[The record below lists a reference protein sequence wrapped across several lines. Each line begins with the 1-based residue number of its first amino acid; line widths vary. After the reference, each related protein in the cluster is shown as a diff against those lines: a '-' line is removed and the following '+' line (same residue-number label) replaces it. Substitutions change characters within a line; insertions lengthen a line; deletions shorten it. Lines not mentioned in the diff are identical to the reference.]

1 MAASDHWHPILLSRE
16 LRKKPVGVR
25 LNGQDIVLF
34 RAGPGQVGALEDICP
49 HRRMRLSLGKVVNQ
63 RLQCLYHGWTYDCS
77 GNGESPATPKLYACA
92 NRLEAVE
99 RYGAI
104 WVKSADSLPEFPK
117 FDVDGYY
124 NICNLRHRVQAP
136 LETTLDNF
144 TEIEHTPTTHAFFG
158 YPLERMHEV
167 RVEFRTTDGTVRVI
181 NHGPSKKIT
190 LPLKLLLGIRNKHEF
205 HDDWTTYFSPV
216 YSVYDHWWADP
227 AGKSEGL
234 ARWRLYIFF
243 SPADADTTVLT
254 TFAFIRHRYYPF
266 PQSWAGL
273 FGWLMRFMLDREIR
287 LDVRI
292 LENLADKSPGVEGMK
307 LSRFDKVLGLNRER
321 IERVYRGRF

>member
-1 MAASDHWHPILLSRE
+1 MAESDHWHPVLLSRE
-16 LRKKPVGVR
+16 LRHKPVGVQ
-25 LNGQDIVLF
+25 LNGQKVVLF

-49 HRRMRLSLGKVVNQ
+49 HRRMRLSMGKVVGG

-99 RYGAI
+99 RHGAV
-104 WVKSADSLPEFPK
+104 WVKSADSQPAFPQ
-117 FDVDGYY
+117 FDVAGYY
-124 NICNLRHRVQAP
+124 NICNLRHVVQAP

-167 RVEFRTTDGTVRVI
+167 RVEFQTTDASVRVI
-181 NHGPSKKIT
+181 NHGPSKKIS
-190 LPLKLLLGIRNKHEF
+190 LPLKLLLGVRRRHEF
-205 HDDWTTYFSPV
+205 CDDWMTYFSPV

-227 AGKSEGL
+227 AGMSEAL

-243 SPADADTTVLT
+243 TPADAESTVLT
-254 TFAFIRHRYYPF
+254 TFAFMRHRYPC
-266 PQSWAGL
+266 PQHWAKV

-292 LENLADKSPGVEGMK
+292 LENLADKSPRVEGMK

-321 IERVYRGRF
+321 IDRIYRARS

>member
-1 MAASDHWHPILLSRE
+1 MAASDHWHPVLLSWE
-16 LRKKPVGVR
+16 LRRRPVGVR
-25 LNGQDIVLF
+25 LNGQNVVLF

-49 HRRMRLSLGKVVNQ
+49 HRRMRLSMGKVVGG

-77 GNGESPATPKLYACA
+77 GNGESPATPKLFVCA

-99 RYGAI
+99 RHGAV
-104 WVKSADSLPEFPK
+104 WVKSADSQPAFPQL
-117 FDVDGYY
+117 DVAGYY
-124 NICNLRHRVQAP
+124 NICNLRHVVKAP

-167 RVEFRTTDGTVRVI
+167 RVEFETTDASVRVI
-181 NHGPSKKIT
+181 NHGPSKRIS
-190 LPLKLLLGIRNKHEF
+190 LPLKLLLGVRRRHEF
-205 HDDWTTYFSPV
+205 CDDWTTYFSPI

-227 AGKSEGL
+227 AGTSEAL

-243 SPADADTTVLT
+243 TPADAESTILT
-254 TFAFIRHRYYPF
+254 TFAFMRHRYPC
-266 PQSWAGL
+266 PQSWAKV

-292 LENLADKSPGVEGMK
+292 LENLADNSPRVEGMK

-321 IERVYRGRF
+321 IDRIYRARS